1 MRAALLAWMTGA
13 CALLQGAQALPL
25 YTDDNMPAPL
35 LAELMR
41 GQDLAMELRFDE
53 AEAII
58 RGIMRQVPEHPLGD
72 VFLLAT
78 QLSRTQ
84 EEFRGGRRRVDP
96 AFIKQAEI
104 LIGKSKAQH
113 SAYPHSAY
121 PRYYMAAG
129 YGVRGLARLYAGSYF
144 SSYRDGKKGAAL
156 LKEAVSIEP
165 KLYNAYMGLGQ
176 FEYYCGTLG
185 AVLQFILALP
195 GDPDQ
200 GLAMLKTCADQ
211 ATYAAWPCRAFRV
224 RLLVA
229 DRKDYAGVE
238 AELPALVARYPGN
251 YDFALATFAALE
263 AKVNTAALR
272 NSAEEILRRVRHG
285 WAPPA
290 YARFDPQ
297 AAALSLA
304 QAYLEASQR
313 SNALPHL
320 EAVSRGP
327 RKDLAQRASDLL
339 ANP

>member
-1 MRAALLAWMTGA
+1 MRTLLAAWMIGA

-53 AEAII
+53 AEAVI
-58 RGIMRQVPEHPLGD
+58 RGIMLQEPEHPLGD

-78 QLSRTQ
+78 LLSRTQ
-84 EEFRGGRRRVDP
+84 EEFRAGRRRVDP
-96 AFIKQAEI
+96 AFIKQADA
-104 LIGKSKAQH
+104 LIAKAKAQQD
-113 SAYPHSAY
+113 AYPHSAY

-129 YGVRGLARLYAGSYF
+129 LGVRGLARLYAGSYF
-144 SSYRDGKKGAAL
+144 SSYRDGKRGAGL
-156 LKEAVSIEP
+156 LKEAVAIEP
-165 KLYNAYMGLGQ
+165 ELYNAYMGLGQ

-185 AVLQFILALP
+185 SVLQFLLALP

-200 GLAMLKTCADQ
+200 GLAMLKTCADR
-211 ATYAAWPCRAFRV
+211 ATYAAWPCRAYRV
-224 RLLVA
+224 RLIVS
-229 DRKDYAGVE
+229 DRQGYAAVE
-238 AELPALVARYPGN
+238 PELPALVARYPGN
-251 YDFALATFAALE
+251 YDFALAVFAALD

-272 NSAEEILRRVRHG
+272 GSAEEILRRVRHG
-285 WAPPA
+285 WSPPV

-297 AAALSLA
+297 AAELSLA
-304 QAYLEASQR
+304 LAYLEASQR

-327 RKDLAQRASDLL
+327 RQDLAQRAQDLL
-339 ANP
+339 AKP